1 MSRAPDLTIFLLG
14 DQVAARADYAGRDR
28 SRRLVFRSV
37 PRSPETTSLA
47 AVESLLDNAGP
58 VGRQV
63 LVLDTEIWSQIIS
76 LPAASVTG
84 VRQAELH
91 QALRFEVET
100 LTGIDAEQSQL
111 GITDVTPRRRRGP
124 SAERMFWL
132 NVVAANQVQAI
143 VDLMR
148 AHGARAVDL
157 AHPMG
162 MAAAP
167 TGRNCWRLEVWNN
180 QVAWIFSGKLQKIQS
195 RGSAWA
201 EELQSRVDDPTLARQ
216 GSMGVSSAAALEGI
230 DRGDVPLLD
239 LSESDSLATWM
250 DQVADGA
257 SDRDSRPLIQLEKQ
271 KREPGRGVA
280 FKLAAAAMV
289 LLFCGGHWWWLDQ
302 QQQKLERDTEALK
315 RPALAKQQY
324 DAELAEVLNQ
334 RATVDQEAAR
344 MQYQVKR
351 VEFLFRAQT
360 GRLKRLLAM
369 LSEFRTEDLVIQAI
383 EHDPDG
389 LVVRGISLNSYSAP
403 LMANRLREPAQPLG
417 WKIHAATQIGE
428 QKMTNGG
435 PWDFSILFED
445 IGPGL
450 TPISDTAPVT
460 TASKPSR
467 P

>member
-1 MSRAPDLTIFLLG
+1 MSKSPDLTIFLVS
-14 DQVAARADYAGRDR
+14 DRVVARADYSGRDR
-28 SRRLVFRSV
+28 SRRIAFHSF
-37 PRSPETTSLA
+37 PRDAETTSLA
-47 AVESLLDNAGP
+47 VLESMLESSGP

-63 LVLDTEIWSQIIS
+63 VVLDTEIWSQIIS

-84 VRQAELH
+84 VRQPELQ

-124 SAERMFWL
+124 RTERLFWL
-132 NVVAANQVQAI
+132 NVVATDQVRAI
-143 VDLMR
+143 VELMR

-157 AHPMG
+157 AHPLG

-167 TGRNCWRLEVWNN
+167 TGRNCWRLEVWNH
-180 QVAWIFSGKLQKIQS
+180 QVAWIHGGKLQKIQS
-195 RGSAWA
+195 RGSTWI
-201 EELQSRVDDPTLARQ
+201 EELQSRLTDPARAEL
-216 GSMGVSSAAALEGI
+216 GSIIVSSEAAMEGV
-230 DRGDVPLLD
+230 DFGDIPLLN
-239 LSESDSLATWM
+239 LSEPDALATWM
-250 DQVADGA
+250 DQTA
-257 SDRDSRPLIQLEKQ
+257 SKVTERDARPLIQLEKQ
-271 KREPGRGVA
+271 KRESGRGLA
-280 FKLAAAAMV
+280 FKLGAAAIA

-302 QQQKLERDTEALK
+302 QQRKLELDTEALK

-324 DAELAEVLNQ
+324 DTELAEVLNQ
-334 RATVDQEAAR
+334 RATVDQEAAK

-351 VEFLFRAQT
+351 VEFLFKAQT

-369 LSEFRTEDLVIQAI
+369 LSDFRTEDLVIQAI
-383 EHDPDG
+383 EHDPNG

-403 LMANRLREPAQPLG
+403 LMANRLREPALPLG

-450 TPISDTAPVT
+450 TPVSDSAPVK
-460 TASKPSR
+460 TASASGR

>member
-1 MSRAPDLTIFLLG
+1 MSKTPDLTIFLLS
-14 DQVAARADYAGRDR
+14 DQVVARADYAGRER
-28 SRRLVFRSV
+28 PRRTAFRGL
-37 PRSPETTSLA
+37 PRSPEATSLA
-47 AVESLLDNAGP
+47 ALESLLEDAGP
-58 VGRQV
+58 VGRHV
-63 LVLDTEIWSQIIS
+63 LVLNTEIWSQIIS

-84 VRQAELH
+84 VRQPELH

-100 LTGIDAEQSQL
+100 LTGIDAEQAQL

-124 SAERMFWL
+124 GAERMFWL
-132 NVVAANQVQAI
+132 NVVATEQVRTI

-167 TGRNCWRLEVWNN
+167 TGKNCWRLEVWNN
-180 QVAWIFSGKLQKIQS
+180 QVAWIHNGKLQKIQS
-195 RGSAWA
+195 RGSNWG
-201 EELQSRVDDPTLARQ
+201 EELQSRLDDPAIARQ
-216 GSMGVSSAAALEGI
+216 GSIIVSSASAVEGI
-230 DRGDVPLLD
+230 DRGGVPLLD
-239 LSESDSLATWM
+239 LSESDSLATWL
-250 DQVADGA
+250 DQTADKA
-257 SDRDSRPLIQLEKQ
+257 SDRSSRPLIQLEKQ
-271 KREPGRGVA
+271 KRESGRGLV
-280 FKLAAAAMV
+280 FKLVAAAIV

-351 VEFLFRAQT
+351 VEFLFKAQT

-383 EHDPDG
+383 EHDPNG

-450 TPISDTAPVT
+450 TPISDTAPIT